1 MYELKIHRGVMCHEN
16 EECCK
21 NWREID
27 FSVQNWH
34 EQFDWFKYSK
44 ISKMCTLM
52 GCLWSKYIMFDLR
65 KYKGVMFD
73 STEYWCKIWRK
84 TDFCFQKWHEEFG
97 KFSPEH
103 LKVSKFELFDGIL
116 LSKVWAWNL
125 QGSYLSWQWKKMQ
138 NWKRNWLV
146 VSKLTWKLEFW
157 PEHSKILN
165 ICTLMA
171 VFEGKLKSS
180 CQMHFNGIFLIK
192 LYNVW
197 AKNLQ
202 RSYIWCHWRLMQNLR
217 KTDLRFLKWYEQ
229 FVKFLFTCWKI
240 AISF

>member
-1 MYELKIHRGVMCHEN
+1 MCHVN

-84 TDFCFQKWHEEFG
+84 TDFCFQKWHKEFG
-97 KFSPEH
+97 KFSPETWKSQN
-103 LKVSKFELFDGIL
+103 LDFDGIL
-116 LSKVWAWNL
+116 LNPKYKIYELKTYRGVVCHDNKEWCKTGRGIDL
-125 QGSYLSWQWKKMQ
+125 LFQ
-138 NWKRNWLV
+138 NWDEEFD
-146 VSKLTWKLEFW
+146 EFW
-157 PEHSKILN
+157 LEYSKIS
-165 ICTLMA
+165 
-171 VFEGKLKSS
+171 K
-180 CQMHFNGIFLIK
+180 
-192 LYNVW
+192 
-197 AKNLQ
+197 
-202 RSYIWCHWRLMQNLR
+202 RSL
-217 KTDLRFLKWYEQ
+217 
-229 FVKFLFTCWKI
+229 
-240 AISF
+240 